1 MMWQFNIWHLSMCPT
16 KQKCEARVPAILLHA
31 YDSVIFLA
39 AKYLVKNNSN
49 VLFPRRCK
57 GAVASTGVNPEA
69 LG

>member
-16 KQKCEARVPAILLHA
+16 NQKCEVQVPEILLHA

-49 VLFPRRCK
+49 ILFPRRCK
-57 GAVASTGVNPEA
+57 GTVASTGVNLEA